1 MIEYIR
7 GQLAELQPAMAV
19 IDCGGVGYGV
29 SISLETFSAIEGKK
43 EVKLYISESIREDAY
58 QLFGFATRAERELFL
73 QLTSVSGVGAGTAR
87 MILSALSPAELCDVI
102 GGSNVKMLK
111 AVKGIGSKTA
121 ERIIVDLKD
130 KILSVQGSLPTRA
143 GSGDGAAVASSPVAQ
158 EAEAALTML
167 GFSPAPSHKV
177 VVEILQEQ
185 PALPVEQV
193 IKIAL
198 KRL

>member
-1 MIEYIR
+1 MIEYLR
-7 GQLAELQPAMAV
+7 GQLADLQPAMAV

-29 SISLETFSAIEGKK
+29 SISLETFSAIDGKK
-43 EVKLYISESIREDAY
+43 DVKLFITESIREDAY
-58 QLFGFATRAERELFL
+58 QLFGFATRAERELFGL
-73 QLTSVSGVGAGTAR
+73 LTSIQGVGPAAAR
-87 MILSALSPAELCDVI
+87 MILSAISPAELCDVI
-102 GGSNVKMLK
+102 AGGNVKMLK
-111 AVKGIGSKTA
+111 SVKGIGPKTA

-143 GSGDGAAVASSPVAQ
+143 GSATSSAPASPVAQ

-167 GFSPAPSHKV
+167 GFSPAPTHKV
-177 VVEILQEQ
+177 VTEILTEQ
-185 PALPVEQV
+185 PTLPVEQV

>member
-1 MIEYIR
+1 MIEYLR
-7 GQLAELQPAMAV
+7 GQLADLQPAMAV

-29 SISLETFSAIEGKK
+29 SISLETFSAIDGKK
-43 EVKLYISESIREDAY
+43 EVKLFITESIREDAY
-58 QLFGFATRAERELFL
+58 QLFGFATRAERELFGL
-73 QLTSVSGVGAGTAR
+73 LTSIQGVGPAAAR
-87 MILSALSPAELCDVI
+87 MILSAISPAELCDVI
-102 GGSNVKMLK
+102 AGGNVKMLK
-111 AVKGIGSKTA
+111 AVKGIGPKTA

-143 GSGDGAAVASSPVAQ
+143 GSSGATAPSSPVAQ

-167 GFSPAPSHKV
+167 GFSPAPTHKAV
-177 VVEILQEQ
+177 TEILQEQ